1 MECNVWAKCIVDY
14 DVYVSH
20 KHKTTFFSSPKPQEW
35 LKSDCKAYC
44 MEKCWHIPGAW
55 IEQHGPS
62 ALWAAAQTMGAGLC
76 WSWLCFVSLL
86 SLSLCQGGIFALSL
100 SLSLLS
106 LSLPW
111 GGSFLFLSKIQT
123 WMEWFWFLCTAKAQ
137 MYQSGQL
144 DLESVV
150 KTQAAG
156 WHCEMGVWQ
165 WPWRPWL
172 QFCAKPLWNLVG
184 NTRNTNNFD
193 LFSARRS
200 DVLVALYP
208 MRSHEVFSKNY

>member
-1 MECNVWAKCIVDY
+1 MIKI
-14 DVYVSH
+14 
-20 KHKTTFFSSPKPQEW
+20 W
-35 LKSDCKAYC
+35 LQSLL
-44 MEKCWHIPGAW
+44 
-55 IEQHGPS
+55 HGKVLTHTRSLNWTARPVS
-62 ALWAAAQTMGAGLC
+62 ALSSGANNGCGTLLELTLLRFP
-76 WSWLCFVSLL
+76 SFFIFVSRWDLCSFSI
-86 SLSLCQGGIFALSL
+86 SLSPLSFP
-100 SLSLLS
+100 SLGRLF
-106 LSLPW
+106 P
-111 GGSFLFLSKIQT
+111 FLSKIQT